1 MGLGRL
7 KPLPRRPIEMY
18 ATRIAIASLLALIFV
33 TPVSAQVPKTWTQAG
48 MLTCRLNPSIGF
60 IIAGHQSME
69 CRYAPSDGSPPQ
81 AYEGALNTV
90 GIDIGI
96 SAGEFS
102 AGQSL
107 PRREASRL
115 GARRRICRGIRRS
128 WHRDRRRRQR
138 IDRRLGTNL
147 RTSTAVARRFNR
159 SQRRAWRFRAQV
171 AAGDVTHFEEL

>member
-1 MGLGRL
+1 
-7 KPLPRRPIEMY
+7 MY

-69 CRYAPSDGSPPQ
+69 CRYVPSDGSPPQ

-96 SAGEFS
+96 SAGGVLGWAVLAPTGGIPAGALAGEYVGHQEILASGS
-102 AGQSL
+102 AQA
-107 PRREASRL
+107 P
-115 GARRRICRGIRRS
+115 
-128 WHRDRRRRQR
+128 
-138 IDRRLGTNL
+138 TY
-147 RTSTAVARRFNR
+147 
-159 SQRRAWRFRAQV
+159 
-171 AAGDVTHFEEL
+171 